1 MGYSFFETI
10 DLAPADPIFK
20 LTTEF
25 EEDRRPNKVNLSVGL
40 YRDEQLQTPVLKTV
54 KQAEK
59 YLLDTEK
66 SKEYLP
72 ISGDPVFVEETKRL
86 IFGDVNRVCGIQTPG
101 GTGALRVAGDF
112 IRDEISSIIALPDP
126 TWPNHPGV
134 FKKCGFKIDTYG
146 YYDVK
151 KHQLNIDAIFKM
163 LRTVPEKS
171 VVLFHACCH
180 NPTGAD
186 LSRDEWNQVATV
198 VKERKLLPLFDFAY
212 QGFGDGIEEDAYPIR
227 SFVKQSIECVVTA
240 SYSKN
245 FGLYSERVGALF
257 ITTNTEQSAK
267 HVLSKLKVYARTLY
281 SNPPKHGA
289 AIVAHILSDPALR
302 KEWEKEVDEM
312 RHRID
317 SLRDKFVHAL
327 QKSYLKNR
335 KGMFCYLGLE
345 TEKVKRLKEQFGI
358 YMAEGGRM
366 NLAGLSRQ
374 NFDYVITSLNA
385 QI

>member
-1 MGYSFFETI
+1 MEYSFFERVG
-10 DLAPADPIFK
+10 LAPADPIFK

-40 YRDEQLQTPVLKTV
+40 YRDEELRTPVLKTV

-59 YLLDTEK
+59 YLLESEK

-72 ISGDPVFVEETKRL
+72 IGGDPVFVEKTKQL
-86 IFGDVNRVCGIQTPG
+86 IFGDEKNICGIQTPG

-112 IRDEISSIIALPDP
+112 IRNEISSTIALPDP

-134 FKKCGFKIDTYG
+134 FKKAGFTIVTYP
-146 YYDVK
+146 YYDAE
-151 KHQLNIDAIFKM
+151 KHRLNTEAIFKM

-186 LSRDEWNQVATV
+186 LSHDEWNEVAAV
-198 VKERKLLPLFDFAY
+198 VKTRRLLPLFDFAY

-227 SFVKQSIECVVTA
+227 SFVEKSIECVVTA

-257 ITTNTEQSAK
+257 IATNSTQP
-267 HVLSKLKVYARTLY
+267 VLSKLKVYARTLY

-289 AIVAHILSDPALR
+289 AIVAHILSDPTL
-302 KEWEKEVDEM
+302 KSEWVKEVDRM
-312 RHRID
+312 RHRIE
-317 SLRDKFVHAL
+317 SLREEFVRAADV
-327 QKSYLKNR
+327 SYLKNR

-345 TEKVKRLKEQFGI
+345 AEKVKRLKEEFGI
-358 YMAEGGRM
+358 YMAEGGRI

-374 NFDYVITSLNA
+374 NFDYVVTSLNA
-385 QI
+385 

>member
-40 YRDEQLQTPVLKTV
+40 YRDEELQTPVLKTV
-54 KQAEK
+54 KRAEK
-59 YLLDTEK
+59 YLLDHER

-72 ISGDPVFVEETKRL
+72 IGGDPVFVEETKRL
-86 IFGDVNRVCGIQTPG
+86 IFGDVKNICGIQTPG

-112 IRDEISSIIALPDP
+112 IRDEISATIALPDP

-134 FKKCGFKIDTYG
+134 FKKCGFKIETYP

-151 KHQLNIDAIFKM
+151 KHQLNTDAIFKM
-163 LRTVPEKS
+163 LKTVPEKS

-186 LSRDEWNQVATV
+186 LSREEWNQVAAL

-212 QGFGDGIEEDAYPIR
+212 QGFGEGIEEDAYAIR

-257 ITTNTEQSAK
+257 VATNSIQP
-267 HVLSKLKVYARTLY
+267 VLSKLKVYARTLY

-289 AIVAHILSDPALR
+289 AIVAHILSDPTLK
-302 KEWEKEVDEM
+302 KEWMKEVDDM

-317 SLRDKFVHAL
+317 SLRKEFVRAANV
-327 QKSYLKNR
+327 SYLKNR

-345 TEKVKRLKEQFGI
+345 SDKVKRLKEEFGI